1 MQKQQKPFFV
11 GIGGS
16 AGAIPAIKRFL
27 SALGRVDGIAF
38 IIQFHAQQTPGVTAA
53 SVFQSSTPLSVLD
66 AEDGC
71 QAKSGCVFV
80 APAQQAVSL
89 KGEVLQVRPT
99 KGSKLRLRSIDRLFH
114 SLAKAAAAHS
124 AGILFSG
131 EDSDG
136 VVGLEGLA
144 HSGALTLVQDPVTAE
159 HRSMPETAIALSAFD
174 FAGTPERLA
183 EELIAHLARQEKGQG
198 FAKPVEF
205 QTDDLAEICQVLEE
219 ATGHDFRHYKT
230 STLIRRVSRRV
241 HMAGSADTNDYLLFL
256 RDNPEESRRLMRDL
270 LIGVTSFFRDPL
282 AFEALAEAALKPILA
297 TSASSVRIWAP
308 GCGTGQEVY
317 SLAMLLMELLDD
329 LDASPD
335 VQIFATD
342 LDERAL
348 NVARR
353 GIYPRSISDEITPSR
368 LKRFFEPHGHRL
380 QISKELRKLVIFS
393 PHNLISDPPFSRL
406 NLISCRNL
414 LIYLGPHLQKKLMS
428 VFHYSLRDDGFLF
441 LGSSESVAGHSELF
455 RIVDAKHRIAQ
466 RKPTGAQRMKLPR
479 QTGVATGI
487 GAARPQE
494 MAEVDIGALSQR
506 ILLDEFAPPY
516 AIVNQDA
523 QVVYLSQRIGAFLQ
537 PPEGEYSNNIFRMAR
552 SGLRVGLRSAWGEAQ
567 ETRRKAVY
575 EGLSVELEGE
585 PHHIRLT
592 VQPMPEVGHAPGL
605 TMIVFQIMGPVTT
618 GPNASQPHSPEEAE
632 RLVAQLEGELLRTRD
647 ELERAVQD
655 LEAANEELKSSNEE
669 LLSMNE
675 ELQSSNE
682 ELESSKEEVETAN
695 LALAGTNADVQNLL
709 HSTELATIF
718 IDASGCLRRFTPA
731 ATALYNLAL
740 SDLGRPLHHFT
751 HVFDDLEIPSLDD
764 VLRGGT
770 RLEREVRSKDGRTF
784 LQRVTPYRTA
794 DGEPDGTVITFLDIT
809 QQKKTQHRLK
819 LAEQEAE
826 ARLAELESVYATA
839 PVGLALLNRDFRYVR
854 INEALANMNG
864 LPAKDHIGKT
874 LREIVPDLENE
885 LIPLLKHVLETGE
898 TIGPREVTGETA
910 REPGL
915 RRTWLESWGPVV
927 SPSGE
932 LIGVHG
938 SVKDITDHKQAQVAV
953 AASEARLRRL
963 IDNLFAFV
971 SILTPEG
978 VLIESNNAPLQVAN
992 LAREDVIGKPVWDCY
1007 WWNFS
1012 EPSKQRLRDAFAK
1025 ALNGET
1031 ERYDVDIRIASEQF
1045 ITIDFQLAPL
1055 KDEAGKVIEVI
1066 SSGIDISE
1074 RVAVEHQRE
1083 LLIQELNHRV
1093 KNTLA
1098 TIQAITHVSMR
1109 HSRSIKDFADGFSGR
1124 LLAIARAHEA
1134 LFNGAATSSEL
1145 ADIVQRQVGPY
1156 AEKSDGSLLL
1166 QGPAINLSASE
1177 AHNLGLILHELATN
1191 ATKHGSLSRE
1201 GGKVSIAWTFDQPSG
1216 RVALLWT
1223 ETGGPRVEEP
1233 ASDGFGSRLIRQMTE
1248 SLDGKYRPTFR
1259 PGGFAAE
1266 LEFPIAR

>member
-1 MQKQQKPFFV
+1 MQKRHKPFLA

-16 AGAIPAIKRFL
+16 SGSIPAIKRFL
-27 SALGRVDGIAF
+27 AALGHADGIAF
-38 IIQFHAQQTPGVTAA
+38 VIQCHAQHAPGVTAA
-53 SVFQSSTPLSVLD
+53 SVFQSSTPLKVLD
-66 AEDGC
+66 AENGC
-71 QAKSGCVFV
+71 EVKAGCVFV
-80 APAQQAVSL
+80 AAAHQPVSL
-89 KGEVLQVRPT
+89 KGESLQVGSN

-114 SLAKAAAAHS
+114 SLAKAAGAHS

-136 VVGLEGLA
+136 VIGLEELA
-144 HSGALTLVQDPVTAE
+144 HSGALTLVQDPITAD
-159 HRSMPETAIALSAFD
+159 HRNTPETAIALSAVD
-174 FAGTPERLA
+174 CIGTPERLA
-183 EELIAHLARQEKGQG
+183 EELHAYLARWQEGQG
-198 FAKPVEF
+198 ITKPVEV
-205 QTDDLAEICQVLEE
+205 QTHDLSEICQVLEE

-230 STLIRRVSRRV
+230 STLVRRISRRI
-241 HMAGSADTNDYLLFL
+241 HIAGAASADDYLLVL
-256 RDNPEESRRLMRDL
+256 RNNPEEARHLMRDL
-270 LIGVTSFFRDPL
+270 LIGVTSFFRDPM
-282 AFEALAEAALKPILA
+282 AFEALAEVALKPLLRTA
-297 TSASSVRIWAP
+297 ASPVRIWAP

-317 SLAMLLMELLDD
+317 SLAMLVTELQDNLNDK
-329 LDASPD
+329 AD

-348 NVARR
+348 NIARR
-353 GIYPRSISDEITPSR
+353 GIYPRSMSDEVSPAR
-368 LKRFFEPHGHRL
+368 LDRFFEPHGHRF
-380 QISKELRKLVIFS
+380 QVSKELRKLLIFS

-441 LGSSESVAGHSELF
+441 LGSSESVAGYSELF

-466 RKPTGAQRMKLPR
+466 RKSTGAHRMKLPL
-479 QTGVATGI
+479 QTGI
-487 GAARPQE
+487 GTGAGASRPQE
-494 MAEVDIGALSQR
+494 VAEVDIGALSQR

-537 PPEGEYSNNIFRMAR
+537 PPEGEYANNIFRMAR
-552 SGLRVGLRSAWGEAQ
+552 RGLRVGLRSAWGEAQ
-567 ETRRKAVY
+567 ELRRKAVY

-592 VQPMPEVGHAPGL
+592 VQPMPDVGHSPGL
-605 TMIVFQIMGPVTT
+605 TMIVFQIMGPVAT
-618 GPNASQPHSPEEAE
+618 GSNASQPHSPEEAE

-682 ELESSKEEVETAN
+682 ELESSKEEVEAAN

-740 SDLGRPLHHFT
+740 GDLGRPLHHFT

-764 VLRGGT
+764 VLKGGT

-809 QQKKTQHRLK
+809 QQKETQHRLK

-839 PVGLALLNRDFRYVR
+839 PVGLALLDRDFRYLR
-854 INEALANMNG
+854 INDALADMNG
-864 LPAKDHIGKT
+864 FPAREHLGKT
-874 LREIVPDLENE
+874 VHEIVPDLVDD
-885 LIPLLKHVLETGE
+885 LMPLLKHVLETGE

-910 REPGL
+910 KKPGQQ
-915 RRTWLESWGPVV
+915 RTWLESWGPVV

-932 LIGVHG
+932 LIGVQG
-938 SVKDITDHKQAQVAV
+938 SAKDITDRKQAQVSV

-978 VLIESNNAPLQVAN
+978 ILVETNKAPLQIAG
-992 LAREDVIGKPVWDCY
+992 LAREDVIGKPFWDGY

-1012 EPSKQRLRDAFAK
+1012 EASRQRLKDAFAK

-1031 ERYDVDIRIASEQF
+1031 VRYDVEMRVASDRS
-1045 ITIDFQLAPL
+1045 ITIDLQLAPL
-1055 KDEAGKVIEVI
+1055 KDEAGQVIEVI

-1074 RVAVEHQRE
+1074 RVTAEHQRE

-1098 TIQAITHVSMR
+1098 TIQAITHVSLR
-1109 HSRSIKDFADGFSGR
+1109 HSRSIKDFAAGFSGR
-1124 LLAIARAHEA
+1124 LLAIARAHEG
-1134 LFNGAATSSEL
+1134 LVNGTATSSEL
-1145 ADIVQRQVGPY
+1145 ADIVHRQVGPY
-1156 AEKSDGSLLL
+1156 AESSDGSLSI
-1166 QGPAINLSASE
+1166 QGPPITLSASE
-1177 AHNLGLILHELATN
+1177 AHNLGLILHEMATN
-1191 ATKHGSLSRE
+1191 ATKHGSLSRA
-1201 GGKVSIAWTFDQPSG
+1201 GGKVDIAWTLDPHGG
-1216 RVALLWT
+1216 RVVLVWT
-1223 ETGGPRVEEP
+1223 ETGGPRVEQP
-1233 ASDGFGSRLIRQMTE
+1233 ASDGFGSRLIRQMAA
-1248 SLDGKYRPTFR
+1248 SLEGNYRPTFEA
-1259 PGGFAAE
+1259 GGFAAE